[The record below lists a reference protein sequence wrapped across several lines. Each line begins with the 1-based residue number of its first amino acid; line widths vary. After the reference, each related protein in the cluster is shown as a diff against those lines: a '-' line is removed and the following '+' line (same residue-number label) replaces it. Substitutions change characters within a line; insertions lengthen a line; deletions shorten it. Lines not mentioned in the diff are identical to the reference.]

1 MKIVLAIVFI
11 LTFAAYLFFLIYN
24 LYKKRAERN
33 NQNKSK
39 MNDVILQLE
48 KQRKRGI
55 AVKFLI
61 YSLTFVIGTA
71 LNTLLGI
78 FTGIKFGAFFLYII
92 EFAIAQKLYGKFDN
106 HRKQK
111 SSINP
116 RIKH

>member
-1 MKIVLAIVFI
+1 MEIVLAIVFI

-24 LYKKRAERN
+24 LYKKRVEGN

-39 MNDVILQLE
+39 TDDVILQLE

-55 AVKFLI
+55 AMKFLI
-61 YSLTFVIGTA
+61 YSLTFIIGTA

-78 FTGIKFGAFFLYII
+78 FIGIKFGAFFLYII
-92 EFAIAQKLYGKFDN
+92 EFAIAQKLYEKLNN
-106 HRKQK
+106 HSKRK